1 MMKSIPNRK
10 TATKLLL
17 IQWSRFQN
25 VCIKLDGS
33 TLITGVNGTGKST
46 ILDAMTYLLT
56 GNTQF
61 NKAAKDKD
69 RTVKAY
75 VRGDTKSNGNER
87 YLRSGEVISYIAIEF
102 WSPSDEK
109 PFVAAVC
116 IESKDEVSAVTS
128 NWFVCQ
134 NVGISDIN
142 FAVIDGKKMLVTPK
156 TMLSVKGRRLK
167 SAEFMGRERGTEQ
180 ILRAM
185 GLRCD
190 INKYRSKLVKMMAFD
205 PSNNIDRF
213 ISECV
218 LEPGKVNSLKE
229 LREQRD
235 QFEHIKQIYVSLRDG
250 KAKLEEVEKC
260 AENYENRKR
269 NLLIREMMLC
279 YQELLAGEKE
289 KEDVKFR
296 IEALTQKISGLK
308 LQQTE
313 AERIFEDA
321 RKRLQAAES
330 NDAYSGM
337 KNSIRALENEIAEL
351 DRKIRQNEEDTA
363 KLMHFQVSLSEE
375 LSWLSDGYGNDK
387 EQLLHIAEAGFS
399 EEKKREQLI
408 MFLNYAEKR
417 RQELEES
424 RVHTK
429 DRIEELKR
437 EVYELE
443 NKIKLL
449 EANRLVFP
457 EKVSEARQIIIS
469 EFEKKGI
476 YTDVRIFAE
485 LVSEVK
491 DASWRRAIE
500 TFLGRKR
507 YFIIVDGKYCRDAME
522 ILQNRKIHEA
532 TVVITDKLPDTE
544 TEIGSAAEQLV
555 IPNVFAR
562 RYANYLLN
570 GIHLCGT
577 IDELHEYPKGGL
589 MKNGMLA
596 KSYAVSYMDIKNTE
610 LCLGQDAVEIQ
621 KKSAIEKRDIA
632 KAEWARS
639 LDSFEKIT
647 SFLGSLKKVNWNV
660 KEYHLDAP
668 DSLMEN
674 RTKRK
679 IKEENIDNIKNNPD
693 FLAVIEEHDAAEKA
707 FREADEKRTEISNK
721 IAVCEDEC
729 RKENEKDE
737 TLSEE
742 IRNRKQIY
750 EAVRTENLELEPLMI
765 SEYRKMRTRKDDVR
779 VILPSTVQ
787 KLRTELDGCVKEL
800 ETAQIEYCKISEID
814 INKRGTGYIPF
825 YREEY
830 RNLANVRIEEAHSR
844 LEEQSRKLE
853 SAFMNDFVA
862 EINETVGQARL
873 EIEAINRELKQI
885 PFGQDTYRFRM
896 DEKPDRMLF
905 FRICRKLQD
914 YMNSAEVY
922 MNSGREDEEMERDI
936 QEFMNM
942 ILAEEDESEY
952 TDYRKY
958 FTYDMEITSRQGD
971 MEITADLSKKQGS
984 ASNGE
989 KQTPY
994 FIILAASLLQCYP
1007 KNMCCARL
1015 AFIDE
1020 AFSTLSRERIEQMV
1034 KYLEQNNFQVIY
1046 AAPPEKIGSI
1056 GQFINSTV
1064 SLVPT
1069 GRYTDAI
1076 EGLVEIDEING

>member
-116 IESKDEVSAVTS
+116 IESTDEVSAVTS

-134 NVGISDIN
+134 NAGISDIN

-190 INKYRSKLVKMMAFD
+190 VNKYRSKLVKMMAFD

-313 AERIFEDA
+313 AERSFEDA

-363 KLMHFQVSLSEE
+363 KLMHFQESLSEE
-375 LSWLSDGYGNDK
+375 LSWLSDEYGNDK

-417 RQELEES
+417 RQELEDL
-424 RVHTK
+424 RVHTN

-476 YTDVRIFAE
+476 HTDVRIFAE

-632 KAEWARS
+632 REECVRYMDS
-639 LDSFEKIT
+639 LEKT
-647 SFLGSLKKVNWNV
+647 ASFLGSLKKVNWNV

-674 RTKRK
+674 RAKRK

-707 FREADEKRTEISNK
+707 FREADEKRTEILST

-737 TLSEE
+737 SLSEE
-742 IRNRKQIY
+742 IRNRKQAY
-750 EAVRTENLELEPLMI
+750 EAVLTENLELEPLMI
-765 SEYRKMRTRKDDVR
+765 SEYGKMRTRKDDVR

-787 KLRTELDGCVKEL
+787 KLRAELDGCVKEL

-885 PFGQDTYRFRM
+885 PFGQDTYRFKM

-1064 SLVPT
+1064 SLVPM